1 MGGDNKSSFGI
12 GSIAIGDGGD
22 NKALPIYKTYIGET
36 HYKP

>member
-22 NKALPIYKTYIGET
+22 NKALPIFCMDGQF
-36 HYKP
+36 